1 MHQKSGVETGLFMVG
16 HRYYNPEWGR
26 WLSPDDI
33 EYLDPHSINGLN
45 LYAYCFNNP
54 VMNYDPSGHEPLTIL
69 MIVLLSSLIG
79 VTILAV
85 DSPNAEITGPSFDD
99 PTFFSASEKGFNIIS
114 GGGNLGKKTWYL
126 DDNKNSSFYFQGFS
140 GELSLGIPY
149 DISSVKDLLGANL
162 YLFKFGYDGKYLD
175 IGIPLGFDPEFVS
188 IDFSQI
194 YKDIKSLFN

>member
-1 MHQKSGVETGLFMVG
+1 
-16 HRYYNPEWGR
+16 
-26 WLSPDDI
+26 
-33 EYLDPHSINGLN
+33 
-45 LYAYCFNNP
+45 
-54 VMNYDPSGHEPLTIL
+54 
-69 MIVLLSSLIG
+69 MIILLSSLIS

-85 DSPNAEITGPSFDD
+85 DSPNAEITGPSFDE

-126 DDNKNSSFYFQGFS
+126 DENKNSSFYFQGFS

-149 DISSVKDLLGANL
+149 KISKEKDLFSANI

-175 IGIPLGFDPEFVS
+175 FGIPLGFDPEFIS
-188 IDFSQI
+188 IDFNQI